1 MPVVD
6 ILLLTAIGFG
16 VVRGLFK
23 GLFVEIATLLA
34 LVLGAYGAAYFSNY
48 AADLL
53 STHLDWSEKTIAIS
67 AFVITFVVIV
77 IAISFAG
84 KALTK
89 LASFVAL
96 GLLNKI
102 LGGVFGGLKMTLICS
117 VFILAVETFNESIS
131 IVPDEK
137 IQASTLYKPVQF
149 LAPAI
154 LPAFMSRAQYI
165 HLPEL
170 SKPKE
175 NNPKP

>member
-1 MPVVD
+1 MPVID

-16 VVRGLFK
+16 VVRGLYK

-34 LVLGAYGAAYFSNY
+34 LVLGAYGAAYFGNY
-48 AADLL
+48 ASDFLL
-53 STHLDWSEKTIAIS
+53 SHLDWSEKTIAIS

-77 IAISFAG
+77 IAISLAG

-89 LASFVAL
+89 LASFAAL

-102 LGGVFGGLKMTLICS
+102 LGGVFGGLKIALICS
-117 VFILAVETFNESIS
+117 LLILVAETFNGPIS
-131 IVPDEK
+131 IIPTEK
-137 IQASTLYKPVQF
+137 IHASTLYKPVQL

-154 LPAFMSRAQYI
+154 LPAFMSRTQDI

>member
-1 MPVVD
+1 M
-6 ILLLTAIGFG
+6 
-16 VVRGLFK
+16 
-23 GLFVEIATLLA
+23 
-34 LVLGAYGAAYFSNY
+34 
-48 AADLL
+48 
-53 STHLDWSEKTIAIS
+53 
-67 AFVITFVVIV
+67 
-77 IAISFAG
+77 AG

-89 LASFVAL
+89 LASFAAL

-117 VFILAVETFNESIS
+117 VLILVVETFNGSIS

-137 IQASTLYKPVQF
+137 IQASTLYKHVQF

-154 LPAFMSRAQYI
+154 LPAFMSRTQDI

-170 SKPKE
+170 PKPKE

>member
-1 MPVVD
+1 MPVID

-34 LVLGAYGAAYFSNY
+34 LVLGAYGAAYLSNY
-48 AADLL
+48 ASDFL
-53 STHLDWSEKTIAIS
+53 SSHLDWSETTIAIS
-67 AFVITFVVIV
+67 AFIITFVVIV
-77 IAISFAG
+77 IAISLAG

-89 LASFVAL
+89 LASFAAL

-117 VFILAVETFNESIS
+117 VLILAVQTFNGPTS
-131 IVPDEK
+131 IVTNK
-137 IQASTLYKPVQF
+137 NIQASTLYKSVQF

-154 LPAFMSRAQYI
+154 LPAFMSRTQNI
-165 HLPEL
+165 HLPKL
-170 SKPKE
+170 LKPKE

>member
-1 MPVVD
+1 MPVID

-34 LVLGAYGAAYFSNY
+34 LVLGAYGAAYLSNY
-48 AADLL
+48 ASNFL
-53 STHLDWSEKTIAIS
+53 SSHLDWSETTIAIS
-67 AFVITFVVIV
+67 AFVITFFVIV
-77 IAISFAG
+77 IAISLAG

-89 LASFVAL
+89 LASFAAL

-102 LGGVFGGLKMTLICS
+102 LGGIFGGLKMTLICS
-117 VFILAVETFNESIS
+117 VLILVVETFNRSIS
-131 IVPDEK
+131 IIPGEK

-154 LPAFMSRAQYI
+154 LPAIMSRTQDI

>member
-1 MPVVD
+1 MPVID
-6 ILLLTAIGFG
+6 ILLLIAIGFG

-48 AADLL
+48 ASDFL
-53 STHLDWSEKTIAIS
+53 SSHLDWSEKTIAIS
-67 AFVITFVVIV
+67 AFVITFIVIV
-77 IAISFAG
+77 IAISLAG

-89 LASFVAL
+89 LASFAAL
-96 GLLNKI
+96 GLFNKI

-117 VFILAVETFNESIS
+117 VLIMVVETFNGSIS
-131 IVPDEK
+131 IVQDDK
-137 IQASTLYKPVQF
+137 IQASSLYKPVQF

-154 LPAFMSRAQYI
+154 FPAFMSRTQGI
-165 HLPEL
+165 HLREL
-170 SKPKE
+170 SKPRE

>member
-1 MPVVD
+1 MPVID

-48 AADLL
+48 ASDFL
-53 STHLDWSEKTIAIS
+53 SSHLDWSEKTIAIS

-77 IAISFAG
+77 IAISLAG

-89 LASFVAL
+89 LANFAAL

-102 LGGVFGGLKMTLICS
+102 LGGVFGGLKMTIICS
-117 VFILAVETFNESIS
+117 VLILVVENFNGSIS

-137 IQASTLYKPVQF
+137 IQASTLYQPVQF

-154 LPAFMSRAQYI
+154 LPAFMSRTQDT

-170 SKPKE
+170 SKRKE
-175 NNPKP
+175 NNPNP

>member
-1 MPVVD
+1 MSVID

-34 LVLGAYGAAYFSNY
+34 LILGAYGAAYFSNY
-48 AADLL
+48 ASNFL
-53 STHLDWSEKTIAIS
+53 SSHLDWPEKTIAIS

-77 IAISFAG
+77 IAISLAG

-89 LASFVAL
+89 LASFAAL

-117 VFILAVETFNESIS
+117 VLILAVQTFNGPNS
-131 IVPDEK
+131 IVTNEN
-137 IQASTLYKPVQF
+137 IQASTLYKSVQF

-154 LPAFMSRAQYI
+154 LPAFMSRTQNI
-165 HLPEL
+165 HLPKYL
-170 SKPKE
+170 KPKE

>member
-67 AFVITFVVIV
+67 AFVITFVL
-77 IAISFAG
+77 IAVATSLAG

-89 LASFVAL
+89 LASFAAL

-117 VFILAVETFNESIS
+117 VFILVVETFNGSTS

-137 IQASTLYKPVQF
+137 IQASTLYNPVQF

-154 LPAFMSRAQYI
+154 LPTFMSRTQEI
-165 HLPEL
+165 HIPEL
-170 SKPKE
+170 LKPKE